1 MHVIRPQ
8 DARSERGP
16 ETRFE
21 GEVALAR
28 LIEGE
33 DGVTLSVVRFADG
46 ARTFWHVHPGEQV
59 LYVLEGECQV
69 GTEDRLEEGLQP
81 GATVHVPPGE
91 KHWHGAAPGT
101 SMTHLSITTHGSAT
115 WLGPPPPR

>member
-1 MHVIRPQ
+1 MGVPGSPG
-8 DARSERGP
+8 SEQGAVH
-16 ETRFE
+16 TDLAV
-21 GEVALAR
+21 GALAPGGW
-28 LIEGE
+28 I
-33 DGVTLSVVRFADG
+33 AP
-46 ARTFWHVHPGEQV
+46 HVHSFEEA

-101 SMTHLSITTHGSAT
+101 SMTHLSITTHGPAT